1 MKDYL
6 VKAYSFDGTVRI
18 YAASTTNL
26 VEEAR
31 KIHGTWPAA
40 SAAFG
45 RVLTAS
51 LIMGAMYKGDQTL
64 TIRINGGGPV
74 GEIVTS
80 VNAHGQVKGT
90 IENPEVH
97 FSEKNKLAVGI
108 TVGNK
113 GFIHVTKDLKIRD
126 VFTSSSELQTGEI
139 ADDFTYYF
147 AISEQIPSSVGLG
160 VLVNENNEVFA
171 SGGFILQLM
180 PGTTEETIQI
190 IEENISNMTP
200 ISELIESGSK
210 PEDIVQLITHGNHQF
225 VEEMP
230 LNYQCDCSKERF
242 KIGLQALGKKEIH
255 DIIKVQENVE
265 IICQFCKT
273 QYLFDKLELEKII
286 KNIEKNNKKAQ

>member
-1 MKDYL
+1 MNDYL
-6 VKAYSFDGTVRI
+6 VKAYAFDGTVRI

-40 SAAFG
+40 SAALG

-64 TIRINGGGPV
+64 TIRINGNGPV

-90 IENPEVH
+90 IENPGVH
-97 FSEKNKLAVGI
+97 FSQKDKLAVGMA
-108 TVGNK
+108 VGNN

-126 VFTSSSELQTGEI
+126 VFTSSAKLQTGEI
-139 ADDFTYYF
+139 GDDFTYYF
-147 AISEQIPSSVGLG
+147 AMSEQIPSSVGLG

-180 PGTTEETIQI
+180 PGTKEETIEK
-190 IEENISNMTP
+190 IEKNIGSMRP
-200 ISELIESGSK
+200 ISELIQLGNK
-210 PEDIVQLITHGNHQF
+210 PEDIINIITEGDHQI
-225 VEEMP
+225 VDEMP
-230 LNYQCDCSKERF
+230 LSYYCDCTKDRFER
-242 KIGLQALGKKEIH
+242 GLISLGKKEI
-255 DIIKVQENVE
+255 DQFIEENNPVE
-265 IICQFCKT
+265 IICEFCKK
-273 QYLFDKLELEKII
+273 QYKFDIDDLKHIKEII
-286 KNIEKNNKKAQ
+286 T

>member
-6 VKAYSFDGTVRI
+6 VKAYAFDGTVRI

-31 KIHGTWPAA
+31 IIHGTWPAA

-51 LIMGAMYKGDQTL
+51 LIMGAMYKGNQTL

-74 GEIVTS
+74 GEMVTI
-80 VNAHGQVKGT
+80 VNAQGSVKGY

-97 FSEKNKLAVGI
+97 FSYKDKLAVGMS
-108 TVGNK
+108 VGNN

-147 AISEQIPSSVGLG
+147 AVSEQIPSSVGLG
-160 VLVNENNEVFA
+160 VLVNEKNEVFA

-180 PGTTEETIQI
+180 PGTKEETIDK
-190 IEENISNMTP
+190 IEKNIKNMKP
-200 ISELIESGSK
+200 ISELINSGYT
-210 PEDIVQLITHGNHQF
+210 PEKIINLITLGDHEL
-225 VEEMP
+225 VDEMP
-230 LNYQCDCSKERF
+230 LQYKCNCERERF
-242 KIGLQALGKKEIH
+242 LTGIKSLGKEEIKNLIAEEK
-255 DIIKVQENVE
+255 DVE
-265 IICQFCKT
+265 IVCQFCKK
-273 QYLFDKLELEKII
+273 QYNFPISELNSII
-286 KNIEKNNKKAQ
+286 KSNF